1 MHWFFGQ
8 RDPSDGATPP
18 DGDGP
23 ARHSG
28 GRGATDDGSTTGLIN
43 FPPALLLRHGARVL
57 NPAEAATAVPGSVPP
72 RSTVYRA
79 RSLLVPGTLLRDDNS
94 RAVNAVLAGVGMKL
108 AVPAQGVEP
117 QPGEDGGDSK
127 PGNERVARILRVLSR
142 PVALTVADNTDDTT
156 SRPVVIDA
164 WVALQA
170 LRAAVVTG
178 KRHQLRAEDVA
189 GISLEHLLVGSAITG
204 SPASGSGGGL
214 AAGPSDGGGV
224 TGPTTTDSYTYS
236 GGDTRAPVALCLPM
250 PIRERAEKYLG
261 VYGRRPVLAVVDTG
275 VRAHPW
281 LDVMANPGG
290 DYDTDETDGFVA
302 VDFPVQDAIFQASQ
316 QAAEAGDLPR
326 EPIDGPWDRPVT
338 ADPLVGELD
347 TDTGHGTFIA
357 GLVRQIVPDATVLA
371 LRVMHSDGVVYE
383 GDLLCALGRLAAR
396 VALAEAGTGTGP
408 GEIGSMATMVDVVSL
423 SLGYFDETADD
434 ASFST
439 GLLQVIDLLLS
450 LGVPVVAAAGNYA
463 TSRKFFP
470 AAFTQSPPPPGQVPL
485 ISVGA
490 LNPNGSKA
498 LFSDGGRWVTAWAPG
513 AAVVSTFPV
522 DLNGSRSPELRM
534 PAHPANEMPPGVS
547 LPPEREALD
556 PDDYRGGF
564 AIWSGTS
571 FSAPLVA
578 ARITKALL
586 DQASDP
592 AMGLGLPG
600 AQAATARA
608 QAALA
613 DLRAGQGLDGPG

>member
-1 MHWFFGQ
+1 
-8 RDPSDGATPP
+8 
-18 DGDGP
+18 
-23 ARHSG
+23 
-28 GRGATDDGSTTGLIN
+28 
-43 FPPALLLRHGARVL
+43 
-57 NPAEAATAVPGSVPP
+57 
-72 RSTVYRA
+72 
-79 RSLLVPGTLLRDDNS
+79 
-94 RAVNAVLAGVGMKL
+94 
-108 AVPAQGVEP
+108 
-117 QPGEDGGDSK
+117 
-127 PGNERVARILRVLSR
+127 
-142 PVALTVADNTDDTT
+142 
-156 SRPVVIDA
+156 
-164 WVALQA
+164 
-170 LRAAVVTG
+170 
-178 KRHQLRAEDVA
+178 
-189 GISLEHLLVGSAITG
+189 
-204 SPASGSGGGL
+204 
-214 AAGPSDGGGV
+214 
-224 TGPTTTDSYTYS
+224 
-236 GGDTRAPVALCLPM
+236 M
-250 PIRERAEKYLG
+250 PIRQPGGKFLG
-261 VYGRRPVLAVVDTG
+261 KYGRRPVLAVVDTG

-281 LDVMANPGG
+281 LDVKANPNGG
-290 DYDTDETDGFVA
+290 YDLDETDGFVA
-302 VDFPVQDAIFQASQ
+302 VDFPVQDAILQVSE

-326 EPIDGPWDRPVT
+326 EPIDGPWDTPVT

-357 GLVRQIVPDATVLA
+357 GLVRQIVPDARVLA

-396 VALAEAGTGTGP
+396 VALAQAGTGTGQ
-408 GEIGSMATMVDVVSL
+408 GEVGSMARMVDVVSL

-434 ASFST
+434 VSFST

-463 TSRKFFP
+463 TSRKFYP
-470 AAFTQSPPPPGQVPL
+470 AAFTQPPPPPGQVPL

-513 AAVVSTFPV
+513 AAVASTFPV
-522 DLNGSRSPELRM
+522 DLNGSRSPQLRM

-556 PDDYRGGF
+556 PDDYRGGY

-578 ARITKALL
+578 AHITKAVL
-586 DQASDP
+586 DGASGP
-592 AMGLGLPG
+592 ALGLGLPG

-613 DLRAGQGLDGPG
+613 ALRARQGLDGPG

>member
-1 MHWFFGQ
+1 MRERTMNWYFEPR
-8 RDPSDGATPP
+8 RDN
-18 DGDGP
+18 
-23 ARHSG
+23 G
-28 GRGATDDGSTTGLIN
+28 GTRQHEDDSAPGLISI
-43 FPPALLLRHGARVL
+43 PVDVLQRHGALVL
-57 NPAEAATAVPGSVPP
+57 DPGQAVAVRDDPTP

-79 RSLLVPGTLLRDDNS
+79 RSLLVPGTLLRDDN
-94 RAVNAVLAGVGMKL
+94 AAPVNEVLAGVGMKL

-117 QPGEDGGDSK
+117 QPSEDGEDGRL
-127 PGNERVARILRVLSR
+127 GNEGVARILGLLPR

-156 SRPVVIDA
+156 ARPVVIDA

-178 KRHQLRAEDVA
+178 KRHRLRAEEVA

-250 PIRERAEKYLG
+250 PIRECAEKYLG

-281 LDVMANPGG
+281 LDVVANPGG
-290 DYDTDETDGFVA
+290 GYDTDETDGFVA

-396 VALAEAGTGTGP
+396 VALAEAGTGTG
-408 GEIGSMATMVDVVSL
+408 IGSMATMVDVVSL

-470 AAFTQSPPPPGQVPL
+470 AAFTQSPPPAGQVPL

-592 AMGLGLPG
+592 ALGLGLPG
-600 AQAATARA
+600 AQAATTRA